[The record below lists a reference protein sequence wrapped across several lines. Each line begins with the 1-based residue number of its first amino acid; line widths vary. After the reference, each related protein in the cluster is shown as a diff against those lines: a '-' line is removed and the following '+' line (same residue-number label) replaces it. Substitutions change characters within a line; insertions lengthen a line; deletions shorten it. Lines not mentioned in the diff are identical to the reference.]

1 MTVPVLLRKSQPP
14 LTRGPRKAANRISG
28 GYDLNLFLFLRKN
41 FGVTP

>member
-14 LTRGPRKAANRISG
+14 RQRGPRKAANRISG